1 MCMTLNQK
9 ADEWVGKHWSCN
21 VIEMNSQRTF
31 QQVKGVPHF
40 YERALKQA
48 YIDGAIEN
56 GIQWHDLRKDPN
68 DLPKDDRFVIGVY
81 KVTPF
86 DIAPKVET
94 CCYSETL
101 TGWSDIEGNSL
112 YNEIERWF
120 DPQFKE

>member
-1 MCMTLNQK
+1 MTEELEHK
-9 ADEWVGKHWSCN
+9 AEEYAKKSLKGFREYIYLDQAETK
-21 VIEMNSQRTF
+21 IED
-31 QQVKGVPHF
+31 
-40 YERALKQA
+40 A
-48 YIDGAIEN
+48 YIAGAIEN
-56 GIQWHDLRKDPN
+56 GVQWHDLRKDPN